1 MNRLLT
7 IFGVVFTFA
16 STVNAQKTLNGV
28 ILPTELSF
36 NNQTLVLNGG
46 GIRTKFVFKLYT
58 AGLYLSQKSSDGNAV
73 SKANE
78 MMAVRLE
85 ITSNMISS
93 SNMSEA
99 INDGFDKST
108 GRKTSAIR
116 DRIDEMLKTFSGEAI
131 KIGDVFDIVYIPKI
145 GTQTYKNGKLKNTL
159 TGLDFKQALFGIW
172 LSNNPVES
180 NLKKGM
186 LGQ

>member
-1 MNRLLT
+1 MNKFIALFAL
-7 IFGVVFTFA
+7 VFTFA
-16 STVNAQKTLNGV
+16 STVNAQRTLNGV
-28 ILPTELSF
+28 TLPAELSF
-36 NNQTLVLNGG
+36 NNQTLILNGG
-46 GIRTKFVFKLYT
+46 GIRTKFFFKLYT
-58 AGLYLSQKSSDGNAV
+58 AGLYLPKKSSDGNAI
-73 SKANE
+73 SKADE
-78 MMAVRLE
+78 IMAVRME
-85 ITSNMISS
+85 ITSNMITS

-99 INDGFDKST
+99 INEGFDKST
-108 GRKTSAIR
+108 GKNTSAIR
-116 DRIDEMLKTFSGEAI
+116 DRIDKMLKTFSGEEI
-131 KIGDVFDIVYIPKI
+131 KIGDVFDIVYVPGI